1 MKIFVRRSE
10 YDALKPVEL
19 VETARGKEA
28 RGVHLLGIVNEAG
41 QLVIKLR
48 GEYLI
53 VEDSV
58 G

>member
-10 YDALKPVEL
+10 SEEPQPVEL
-19 VETARGKEA
+19 IETARGKEV
-28 RGVHLLGIVNEAG
+28 RGAHLLGIMNEAG

-53 VEDSV
+53 VEDSSA
-58 G
+58 